1 LELLGLDTMWLVTT
15 TCSSKKKQKYGS
27 EQVVKSYCMNFM
39 IHVENAVCSLKM
51 TGSQLFAWKV

>member
-1 LELLGLDTMWLVTT
+1 MWLVTT